1 MFILA
6 QGTNWSESDDE
17 EEEEEEEEEVS
28 NTDHPQDDQPA
39 DDQPTAVDQSESES
53 ESLTESEDEGPRL
66 EFVPPTPRNDPAG
79 RLSGPPSSH
88 PMRAYPKTLCKDYP
102 QRPCRVCKKKQGG
115 RGRRT
120 DTR

>member
-6 QGTNWSESDDE
+6 QGTNWSESD
-17 EEEEEEEEEVS
+17 EEEEVS
-28 NTDHPQDDQPA
+28 ITDHPQDDQPA
-39 DDQPTAVDQSESES
+39 AVDQSESQS

-66 EFVPPTPRNDPAG
+66 EFIPPTPRIDPPG
-79 RLSGPPSSH
+79 RLSGPMSSH

-115 RGRRT
+115 RGRRN